1 MPDARIV
8 TAVGQLKA
16 LNGEFA
22 QAMLGP
28 IDSTGVVDN
37 LLARYGAYGYRQLE
51 AVTVLSEVSD
61 GLHLQVSQLVRS
73 LVEAWFYAAWLVAP
87 ANEMQRTQ
95 RAIGLV
101 IKSLRA
107 HRDKVVYQEG
117 HWPNTDPDHLVILEH
132 REQEAQEKAENN
144 GHEFPPDLRQGM
156 EGLGRADRYILYR
169 WDSDA
174 VHVSTTGIG
183 QLAQEDGEFTLL
195 GVHGE
200 PPQQLSRLV
209 AAWAAA
215 ADLYEIVF
223 DNFGLLVPEWATKRD
238 EAEATLTHLFEAE

>member
-1 MPDARIV
+1 MPDARVV
-8 TAVGQLKA
+8 TAISQLKA
-16 LNGEFA
+16 LNDEFA
-22 QAMLGP
+22 QAMNGP

-37 LLARYGAYGYRQLE
+37 LVARYGAYGYRQLE

-61 GLHLQVSQLVRS
+61 ALHLQTSQMVRS
-73 LVEAWFYAAWLVAP
+73 LMEAWFYTAWLVAP
-87 ANEMQRTQ
+87 ASEIQRMQ

-117 HWPNTDPDHLVILEH
+117 HWPNTDPDHLMMLDQ
-132 REQEAQEKAENN
+132 REQEAQEQAEHN

-183 QLAQEDGEFTLL
+183 QLAQADGEFMLV
-195 GVHGE
+195 GVPGE
-200 PPQQLSRLV
+200 PAQQLSRLV
-209 AAWAAA
+209 AAWATA
-215 ADLYEIVF
+215 ADLYEIVV
-223 DNFGLLVPEWATKRD
+223 DHFGLVIPNWATKRD
-238 EAEATLTHLFEAE
+238 EAETTLTHLLETA